1 MSTGQRKQEPC
12 LFSDLCPLFHPITG
26 PSRLAVS
33 GSAIPVGSPSEETAG
48 APPGH
53 RLQPPFPSTS
63 AECLG
68 GTFMHFV
75 SPSQLLA
82 PLPPQ
87 LDPCPQWWKVLYPL
101 SLFPSPLCFHL
112 QPPLGFLLIPI
123 YSIFIKA
130 FDFCNGWGPTPTP
143 PQVSLCPLGAPQRP
157 MTFYHLKQ

>member
-1 MSTGQRKQEPC
+1 METRMPTGQRKQEPC

-26 PSRLAVS
+26 PSHLAVS

-87 LDPCPQWWKVLYPL
+87 LDPVPNGGRSCTPQS
-101 SLFPSPLCFHL
+101 SLHPLCFL
-112 QPPLGFLLIPI
+112 EKKAS
-123 YSIFIKA
+123 SITLFSRASISGVLPK
-130 FDFCNGWGPTPTP
+130 FCSQVVWITGWNHHFR
-143 PQVSLCPLGAPQRP
+143 VAKD
-157 MTFYHLKQ
+157 YLK